1 MRPHLYF
8 IMSAVL
14 CVGLRVC
21 VYMRAYSGK
30 VSGVLCGVL
39 SSCVLF
45 FSVEFIC
52 ASLTSCAFDTTRVC
66 VCV

>member
-52 ASLTSCAFDTTRVC
+52 ASLTSCAFDTTRAC